1 MRALAL
7 LLFAV
12 LGAGCLTAW
21 EVGGPWSC
29 NDGTCP
35 DGYVCDDGLCCQ
47 PGSNG
52 GPACPTLPGENG
64 CPFGTTPARY
74 FRDNDG
80 DGAGDPMVFR
90 DFCKKP
96 VKERWVLDAG
106 DCNDGDVGI
115 GPNAP
120 ERCNA
125 IDDDCNGV
133 IDNDL
138 GMLTDWKRDVDGDGF
153 GDDSPMNSLF
163 ACAQPAGFVA
173 LGGDCQPNNAQ
184 VFPGAKEKCN
194 GVDDNCNNQLDDPPF
209 DDVENPGLDGG
220 ARFDCDTQRPGVC
233 QSGGLQCVF
242 SATSSMFEKVCV
254 ARAAAS
260 TDICGNGLDDDC
272 SGGVDDAPGCGGP
285 RNFLTEPGVTQGS
298 FLIPMPGTL
307 PTTCLKGSGTARG
320 MAWLSPV
327 WIGSDAELHV
337 WWAEAPAGQFW
348 DLSTTGNVYFPIRT
362 VVVNQATEG
371 TWATEANPQP
381 PFSFPNAV
389 VALCGP
395 GGTLRYA
402 PGAAT
407 RITGGTLSLRI
418 DVPLAGSANW
428 SRSGNT
434 SLLSNVTRVE
444 LWMSPRRPDAG
455 IVTFSNF
462 FLVDAGT
469 PGFR

>member
-1 MRALAL
+1 MRRLAL
-7 LLFAV
+7 TLV
-12 LGAGCLTAW
+12 VCVSSGCLTAW
-21 EVGGPWSC
+21 EVGGPWAC
-29 NDGTCP
+29 DAGMCP
-35 DGYVCDDGLCCQ
+35 DGYTCDDGLCCD
-47 PGSNG
+47 
-52 GPACPTLPGENG
+52 PAVSTGAVCPTLPGPNG

-80 DGAGDPMVFR
+80 DGVGNVAESR
-90 DFCKKP
+90 DFCRKP
-96 VKERWVLDAG
+96 VKERWVADAG
-106 DCNDGDVGI
+106 DCNDGEVGI

-125 IDDDCNGV
+125 IDDDCDGV
-133 IDNDL
+133 VDNDL
-138 GMLTDWKRDVDGDGF
+138 GMLTDWKKDEDGDNF
-153 GDDSPMNSLF
+153 GDDSPMSSKL
-163 ACAQPAGFVA
+163 ACAQPPGYVA

-194 GVDDNCNNQLDDPPF
+194 GIDDNCNNQLDDPPF

-220 ARFDCDTQRPGVC
+220 RFDCDTQRPGVC
-233 QSGGLQCVF
+233 QSGGFQCVF
-242 SATSSMFEKVCV
+242 SATTSAFERVCV
-254 ARAAAS
+254 ARVAAS
-260 TDICGNGLDDDC
+260 TDVCGNGLDDDC

-285 RNFLTEPGVTQGS
+285 RNLLNEPGVTQGS
-298 FLIPMPGTL
+298 FSLTMPGAL
-307 PTTCLKGSGTARG
+307 PTTCLKGTGTPRG

-327 WIGSDAELHV
+327 WIGSDADLHV
-337 WWAEAPAGQFW
+337 WWAEPPAGQFW
-348 DLSTTGNVYFPIRT
+348 DLSTASNVYFPIRT
-362 VVVNQATEG
+362 VVVNQAAEG
-371 TWATEANPQP
+371 TWATEASPQP
-381 PFSFPNAV
+381 ALSFPNAV

-402 PGAAT
+402 PAAGA

-418 DVPLAGSANW
+418 DVPLAGSADW

-434 SLLSNVTRVE
+434 ALLSNVTRVE